1 MKPHGEYSQILF
13 IFLIATAIGI
23 TMNVVRSNSLPWFA
37 KEIETVAADAAE
49 LDLLLK
55 NSSET
60 TALRSVTLQQAY
72 EFFKLKKATFI
83 DAREPAEYAA
93 GHIPSAVN
101 IPMDFIYEEQY
112 GSLLKQMRLDEPLVV
127 YCPGVD
133 CDLAKR
139 AAEELRYRGFQRVFV
154 FDGGFNEWRQAGYPI
169 EKSTT
174 EPN

>member
-1 MKPHGEYSQILF
+1 MKLYQQVLYIL
-13 IFLIATAIGI
+13 LLATAIGI

-37 KEIETVAADAAE
+37 REIETAAADAAE
-49 LDLLLK
+49 VDLLLR

-72 EFFKLKKATFI
+72 EFFKQRKATFI
-83 DAREPAEYAA
+83 DAREPAEYTA
-93 GHIPSAVN
+93 GHIPGAVN
-101 IPMDFIYEEQY
+101 IPMDFIYDEQY
-112 GSLLKQMRLDEPLVV
+112 GNLLKQMRFDEPLVV

-154 FDGGFNEWRQAGYPI
+154 FDGGFNEWSQAGYPI
-169 EKSTT
+169 ERSATD
-174 EPN
+174 PN